1 MITPA
6 QRKWIRAVHV
16 AKKELGLSDEIYETV
31 LYSAAGITSSR
42 DIKNWQQFDTVMN
55 AFKAMGFSY
64 RRPSGSAGGTA
75 CVRSRVRDCAHITER
90 QEYYIRGLWKLASR
104 NKDEKSLRAI
114 VQRIGGVDDISF
126 LPRKKAAAVIQALRD
141 ISAKAGFNPDGPEG
155 A

>member
-64 RRPSGSAGGTA
+64 RRPSGSAAKPYAST
-75 CVRSRVRDCAHITER
+75 RSE
-90 QEYYIRGLWKLASR
+90 
-104 NKDEKSLRAI
+104 
-114 VQRIGGVDDISF
+114 
-126 LPRKKAAAVIQALRD
+126 
-141 ISAKAGFNPDGPEG
+141 SAKLTSISYTPVSGFKT
-155 A
+155 